1 MFYDNSHF
9 VFFSISGEKENWLL
23 QTFSTFFYF
32 YSILFP
38 AFPPWFPTF
47 PTWFPSFPSHS
58 PDSLHSPHSHPDSL
72 HSHPYSL
79 HSHPIP
85 QIPCIPHIPIPIPCV
100 PTLIPCISI
109 ISSIPFPDSPFRLL
123 QIALFCQLFLSLM
136 KWHLPWELRIFHIE
150 VTAKKTFPKCK
161 F

>member
-1 MFYDNSHF
+1 MTILISSFFQYQGKKKIGFYKLF
-9 VFFSISGEKENWLL
+9 PLFSIS
-23 QTFSTFFYF
+23 
-32 YSILFP
+32 ILFY
-38 AFPPWFPTF
+38 
-47 PTWFPSFPSHS
+47 
-58 PDSLHSPHSHPDSL
+58 SPHSHPDSL